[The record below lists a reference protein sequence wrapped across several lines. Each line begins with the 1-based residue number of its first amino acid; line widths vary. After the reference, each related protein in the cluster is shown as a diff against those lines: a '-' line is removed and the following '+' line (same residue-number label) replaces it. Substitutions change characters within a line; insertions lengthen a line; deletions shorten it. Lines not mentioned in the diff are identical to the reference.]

1 MKKMILT
8 ILGLVS
14 VTAFAQPMHHQNN
27 GVVLQ
32 IGGLTVST
40 HTPPHHMQHNPPHMR
55 HAPPPHHYRNDRYDR
70 NNRYD
75 DFERIRV
82 VKERNGDY
90 QVTSGMKI
98 QRHERVYLK
107 TRGYCGIGTGY
118 ASINLRPN
126 QKSGVMVVRDREC
139 HVTVHKEKGHRR

>member
-1 MKKMILT
+1 MILT

-27 GVVLQ
+27 QTVLQ
-32 IGGLTVST
+32 IGGMTVST
-40 HTPPHHMQHNPPHMR
+40 HASLPHMQHNPP
-55 HAPPPHHYRNDRYDR
+55 PPPHHYRNDR

-90 QVTSGMKI
+90 QVISGMKI

-126 QKSGVMVVRDREC
+126 QKSGVMVMRDREC
-139 HVTVHKEKGHRR
+139 HLTVHKAKGHRR